1 MGRLEVEHQVEL
13 ADVAKVAVERLDERV
28 DELERR
34 EAVFARVVVVATAA
48 AAVLVL
54 TARASARAAALVDSD
69 EEEERGVA
77 AVDDADA
84 AVVDEGALKGRK
96 REFLRERVEEV
107 ERVLLDQ
114 CLEEKGAS
122 VSIA

>member
-1 MGRLEVEHQVEL
+1 MRGLEVEHEVEL

-34 EAVFARVVVVATAA
+34 EAVFARVVIVTAILLLTSPAVAGGDAA
-48 AAVLVL
+48 P
-54 TARASARAAALVDSD
+54 VDSD

-84 AVVDEGALKGRK
+84 AVVDEGALEEGFEGEGGR
-96 REFLRERVEEV
+96 
-107 ERVLLDQ
+107 
-114 CLEEKGAS
+114 G
-122 VSIA
+122 